1 VELAGR
7 VVLVTGASR
16 GHRRGHLRGADPA
29 RGGGGRRGTG
39 PDALAE
45 VAASSTVVA
54 DAADPAAAP
63 ALVAAAVDRHGR
75 LDAVVANAGLG
86 WAGEFAAMDP
96 ARITELVDVNLRA
109 PMLLARAALP
119 VLRRPGALVFVTS
132 IAGLVG
138 VPGETV
144 YSVTKAGLETFATL
158 LREETDGRDRVDGR
172 PGRGRH
178 GLLRRPR
185 RPVRPALPAAGSRP
199 PGRRGGGRG
208 DRDRPRA
215 PRSSRAGWRSR
226 PGCRQP
232 PRRPTARWPAGSAEP
247 SGPMAGRYAMTPAAR
262 IVSRSEPIVAEHGRR
277 LVPAVRHAVRA
288 PRVRAPA
295 VRVPV
300 GGLDQLLVRLA

>member
-1 VELAGR
+1 MELAGR

-16 GHRRGHLRGADPA
+16 GIGAATCAALTRRGAVVVA
-29 RGGGGRRGTG
+29 AGRDET
-39 PDALAE
+39 ALAE

-119 VLRRPGALVFVTS
+119 VLRRPGALVLVTS

-158 LREETDGRDRVDGR
+158 LREETDGVTVSTVAPGAVDTGFFAARGAPYDRRFPRPIPPSRVAEAVVEAIATGR
-172 PGRGRH
+172 E
-178 GLLRRPR
+178 RRVEPR
-185 RPVRPALPAAGSRP
+185 WLAFPARLSAA
-199 PGRRGGGRG
+199 
-208 DRDRPRA
+208 A
-215 PRSSRAGWRSR
+215 PRTYRALA
-226 PGCRQP
+226 
-232 PRRPTARWPAGSAEP
+232 RRFS
-247 SGPMAGRYAMTPAAR
+247 
-262 IVSRSEPIVAEHGRR
+262 
-277 LVPAVRHAVRA
+277 
-288 PRVRAPA
+288 
-295 VRVPV
+295 
-300 GGLDQLLVRLA
+300 

>member
-16 GHRRGHLRGADPA
+16 GIGAATCAALTRRGAVVVA
-29 RGGGGRRGTG
+29 AGRDET
-39 PDALAE
+39 ALAE

-119 VLRRPGALVFVTS
+119 VLRRPGALVLVTS

-158 LREETDGRDRVDGR
+158 LREGTDGVTVSTVAPGAVATGFFVARGVPYDRRFPRPIPPSRVAEAVVEAIATGR
-172 PGRGRH
+172 E
-178 GLLRRPR
+178 RRVEPR
-185 RPVRPALPAAGSRP
+185 WLAFPARLSAA
-199 PGRRGGGRG
+199 
-208 DRDRPRA
+208 A
-215 PRSSRAGWRSR
+215 PRTYRALA
-226 PGCRQP
+226 
-232 PRRPTARWPAGSAEP
+232 RRFS
-247 SGPMAGRYAMTPAAR
+247 
-262 IVSRSEPIVAEHGRR
+262 
-277 LVPAVRHAVRA
+277 
-288 PRVRAPA
+288 
-295 VRVPV
+295 
-300 GGLDQLLVRLA
+300 

>member
-1 VELAGR
+1 

-16 GHRRGHLRGADPA
+16 GIGAATCAALTRRGAVVVA
-29 RGGGGRRGTG
+29 AGRDET
-39 PDALAE
+39 ALAG
-45 VAASSTVVA
+45 VAAAATVVA

-158 LREETDGRDRVDGR
+158 LREEVDGVTVSTVAPGAVDTGFFTTRGVPYDRSFPR
-172 PGRGRH
+172 PI
-178 GLLRRPR
+178 
-185 RPVRPALPAAGSRP
+185 
-199 PGRRGGGRG
+199 
-208 DRDRPRA
+208 
-215 PRSSRAGWRSR
+215 
-226 PGCRQP
+226 P
-232 PRRPTARWPAGSAEP
+232 PRRVADAVVEAIATGRERQVEPRWLA
-247 SGPMAGRYAMTPAAR
+247 
-262 IVSRSEPIVAEHGRR
+262 
-277 LVPAVRHAVRA
+277 VPARLSATLPKTYRA
-288 PRVRAPA
+288 
-295 VRVPV
+295 
-300 GGLDQLLVRLA
+300 LARRFG